1 MVIVPA
7 VDIKG
12 GRCVRLLRGRPQE
25 ELLSLPDPL
34 RVARGWERQGA
45 EWLHLVDLDGAMS
58 GQPVNAELILEI
70 ARSLRIPVEVGGGI
84 RTESHLERYLEGGV
98 RRVILGTAALQ
109 DPELLEQAC
118 RRWPGRIVVAV
129 ECRGGRLVHSGW
141 TKDSRG
147 DPLEF
152 ALRAEARGA
161 GAVLFTDADRDGTLQ
176 GPNLELT
183 GRLCRLLRVPLI
195 ASGGVATLGQ
205 LRALRRTGAWGVI
218 LGRALYEGRLTLREA
233 MEVVR

>member
-118 RRWPGRIVVAV
+118 RRWPGRWLRA
-129 ECRGGRLVHSGW
+129 CCLGRLFS
-141 TKDSRG
+141 
-147 DPLEF
+147 
-152 ALRAEARGA
+152 
-161 GAVLFTDADRDGTLQ
+161 
-176 GPNLELT
+176 
-183 GRLCRLLRVPLI
+183 
-195 ASGGVATLGQ
+195 VA
-205 LRALRRTGAWGVI
+205 
-218 LGRALYEGRLTLREA
+218 
-233 MEVVR
+233 